1 MKDEIDLIPTDKCQR
16 FLQIATIILGASG
29 QACPNYSKKNMFAIF
44 LQYLKKELINEIEFL
59 HADKY
64 ESLLAIDSMSLMW
77 MTKHSQRSQNSKF
90 AMYLNI
96 SKKKLK
102 IKLSFCMQINKVS

>member
-29 QACPNYSKKNMFAIF
+29 QACPNYSKKTFAIF
-44 LQYLKKELINEIEFL
+44 LQYLKKELINEIDFL

-64 ESLLAIDSMSLMW
+64 ESLLAQLTVWVWCGWPSIPKDPKIASLQCIW
-77 MTKHSQRSQNSKF
+77 ISQKRS
-90 AMYLNI
+90 
-96 SKKKLK
+96 
-102 IKLSFCMQINKVS
+102 

>member
-102 IKLSFCMQINKVS
+102 IKLSFCMQIN

>member
-1 MKDEIDLIPTDKCQR
+1 MKDETDLIPTDKCQR

-29 QACPNYSKKNMFAIF
+29 QACPNYSKKTFAIF
-44 LQYLKKELINEIEFL
+44 LQYLKKELINEIDFL